1 MLDFLSAVK
10 YNIFSGRQ
18 KGGGDMKATKI
29 GRPPSENPKNER
41 ITIRLDSADATIL
54 KKYCEQNGVDKAEAI
69 RRGIRKLGQ

>member
-1 MLDFLSAVK
+1 
-10 YNIFSGRQ
+10 
-18 KGGGDMKATKI
+18 MKATKI

-69 RRGIRKLGQ
+69 RRGIRKLGK